1 MFYAGFFMLIGFVI
15 QALEVAAHIAI
26 ILCAIKYLKK
36 KD

>member
-1 MFYAGFFMLIGFVI
+1 MIFGVLISYALSAIEI
-15 QALEVAAHIAI
+15 AAYIAI

>member
-1 MFYAGFFMLIGFVI
+1 MIFVALLGFVV
-15 QALEVAAHIAI
+15 QAIEISAYIAI